1 MAEIISSDL
10 QRAINEILEHLPAI
24 DQLYPIQH
32 ELLTSLTQN
41 DNIFFTSSTNSGK
54 TLPTVIYPSLV
65 KKLSE
70 YGYSF
75 PSHPKVLYITPLNS
89 LKLSQM
95 NNVKGLGI
103 DCEAVTSENVKT
115 LLNSKTSVLFISP
128 EVLKLPH
135 VIATLLSHRS
145 SFVLKVVDEAH
156 LGKNILKKCG
166 CIDLFGHKMK
176 QHFSAHINVRDD
188 ELNKTINKD
197 NDKIKDMDVKGIKQY
212 LNPKIILTK
221 TNQNS
226 SEHFRTWDK

>member
-1 MAEIISSDL
+1 MAEITSSDL
-10 QRAINEILEHLPAI
+10 QRAINDVLEHLPAI
-24 DQLYPIQH
+24 DHLYPTQH

-54 TLPTVIYPSLV
+54 TLPTVIYPLIV
-65 KKLSE
+65 RKLSE

-95 NNVKGLGI
+95 NSVKGLGI

-115 LLNSKTSVLFISP
+115 LLNSKTSVLFIGP
-128 EVLKLPH
+128 EVLKLPP

-156 LGKNILKKCG
+156 LGK
-166 CIDLFGHKMK
+166 
-176 QHFSAHINVRDD
+176 
-188 ELNKTINKD
+188 
-197 NDKIKDMDVKGIKQY
+197 KIK
-212 LNPKIILTK
+212 LR
-221 TNQNS
+221 S
-226 SEHFRTWDK
+226 FCRH